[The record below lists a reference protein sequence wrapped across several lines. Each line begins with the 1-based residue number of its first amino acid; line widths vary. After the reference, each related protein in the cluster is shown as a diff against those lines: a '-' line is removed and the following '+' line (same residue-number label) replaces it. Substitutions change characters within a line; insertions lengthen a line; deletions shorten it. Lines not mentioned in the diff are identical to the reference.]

1 MVIFEQDTDFDVD
14 KIKEG
19 YYKSEESIWE
29 GQKYLQPMYT
39 ELLNLV
45 YERYEQPE
53 FGESRKKEA
62 RFICDTVFMECLKWS
77 EEGKA
82 EKED

>member
-1 MVIFEQDTDFDVD
+1 
-14 KIKEG
+14 
-19 YYKSEESIWE
+19 
-29 GQKYLQPMYT
+29 MYT